1 MNKIKNKTNNFI
13 YKIINKDILLG
24 KYKYIKT
31 RFPPEPNGYLHIGHA
46 KSICL
51 NFGIAKFYNGKCNLR
66 FDDTNPVKENI
77 KYIDSIKK
85 DIKWLGFKWDG
96 NVKYSSD
103 YFYEMQKFAICLIKK
118 GLAYI
123 DQLSKEEIKTYRG
136 TLKNIGKNSPYRN
149 RSIKDNL
156 NLFLKMKNGE
166 FKENSMCLRA
176 KIDMSSPFI
185 IMRDPVLYR
194 IKFTNHHQTGNNWCI
209 YPMYDYAHCISDLLE
224 GITHSLCTLEFQ
236 NNRVLYNWI
245 LKNIS
250 NNKIIPK
257 QYEFSKLKIN
267 YTIISKRYLKYI
279 IKKKIVK
286 SWDDPRMPTISGL
299 RRLGYTPN
307 SIRNFCNIIG
317 ISKQENYIKLSILE
331 NCLRKDLN
339 EKAIRLMAVVNP
351 IKIIIESLKFDYE
364 KIIYMKNHP
373 KKPEM
378 GIRKVLFSREIF
390 INKYDFNE
398 KPNIWYNRL
407 SIGKEVRLRYS
418 YIIKANSFIK
428 DKNGNISVIFCSH
441 DPNSFNLK
449 YSKNRKIKGII
460 HWVSV
465 KKNIPVE
472 FRIYDK
478 LFTNSNTYY
487 SKEFINNFNKKSIKI
502 FNGFAEYSIS
512 NININKNIQF
522 EREGYFY
529 ADNKDYTFKKPV
541 FNLTT
546 KIPYRIKKYK

>member
-1 MNKIKNKTNNFI
+1 MNKTKIKINNFI
-13 YKIINKDILLG
+13 YKIIDKEILLG
-24 KYKYIKT
+24 NKYIKT

-51 NFGIAKFYNGKCNLR
+51 NFGIAKYYNGKCHLR
-66 FDDTNPVKENI
+66 FDDTNPSKENI
-77 KYIDSIKK
+77 KYINYIKK
-85 DIKWLGFKWDG
+85 DINWLGFKWNG
-96 NVKYSSD
+96 NIKYSSD
-103 YFYEMQKFAICLIKK
+103 YFYEMKEFAINLIQK

-123 DQLSKEEIKTYRG
+123 DQLSIIEIKRYRG
-136 TLKNIGKNSPYRN
+136 TLTKHGKNSPYRN

-156 NLFLKMKNGE
+156 DLFIKMKNGE

-194 IKFTNHHQTGNNWCI
+194 IKFNSHHQTGNNWCI
-209 YPMYDYAHCISDLLE
+209 YPMYDFAHCISDLLE

-250 NNKIIPK
+250 TNKIIPK

-267 YTIISKRYLKYI
+267 NTITSKRYLNYI
-279 IKKKIVK
+279 IKKKLVK
-286 SWDDPRMPTISGL
+286 SWDDPRLPTISGL
-299 RRLGYTPN
+299 RRRGYTSK
-307 SIRNFCNIIG
+307 SIRNFCKIVG
-317 ISKQENYIKLSILE
+317 ISKQESYISLSVLE
-331 NCLRKDLN
+331 NCVRKDLN
-339 EKAIRLMAVVNP
+339 VNAIRAMAVVNP
-351 IKIIIESLKFDYE
+351 VKLIIESLKFGYE

-373 KKPEM
+373 NKPEM

-390 INKYDFNE
+390 INKNDFKE
-398 KPNIWYNRL
+398 KPNIGYYRL

-418 YIIKANSFIK
+418 YIIRAKSFIK
-428 DKNGNISVIFCSH
+428 DKYGNISTIFCCH
-441 DPNSFNLK
+441 DPNSFNKK
-449 YSKNRKIKGII
+449 YNKTRRIKGII

-465 KKNIPVE
+465 KKNLPIE

-478 LFTNSNTYY
+478 LFIKKNPNCYKDCINYFNT
-487 SKEFINNFNKKSIKI
+487 KSIKI

-529 ADNKDYTFKKPV
+529 ADIKKFSLKNPV

-546 KIPYRIKKYK
+546 KIKSRIKKL